1 MEKYKVLIVEDEK
14 DTQFILD
21 KLLVKNGY
29 ETKTTANGVEAL
41 NVLKDFNPVVILA
54 DWTMPVM
61 DGLEAT
67 RKIRQLPEGKDI
79 PILAMTAN
87 AFVED
92 KRNCFES
99 GMNDFIDKPVLP
111 EKLLDTLL
119 KWLSRRP

>member
-1 MEKYKVLIVEDEK
+1 MDM
-14 DTQFILD
+14 Q
-21 KLLVKNGY
+21 
-29 ETKTTANGVEAL
+29 
-41 NVLKDFNPVVILA
+41 
-54 DWTMPVM
+54 MPVM

-111 EKLLDTLL
+111 EKLFDTLL
-119 KWLSRRP
+119 KWLSRRPWSWLHLGAVCSPIYPENKLDYLFRNRTLFINPF